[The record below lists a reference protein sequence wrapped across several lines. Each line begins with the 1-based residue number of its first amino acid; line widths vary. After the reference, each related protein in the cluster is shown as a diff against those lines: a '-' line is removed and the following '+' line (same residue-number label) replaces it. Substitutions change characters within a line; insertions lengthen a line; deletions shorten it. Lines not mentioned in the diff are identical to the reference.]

1 TTHAATTITQMA
13 ALHIGQDTPLPSLE
27 LATEEAGG
35 SSACDGTY
43 GCAYGKTIS
52 FRTPTTPLPMEYDPR
67 RAFERIFGRGRDESE
82 RNRISADYVS
92 VLDMVSQEAAA
103 LKRQLGGD
111 DRQTLDDYLE
121 SVREIE
127 RRVELLEQRDLTQLD
142 LPEVPVALPTRE
154 QHLHLMFDMIA
165 AAFQANMTRVV
176 SFMMAAEVSNQ
187 PYPHLGIS
195 DAFHPLSHHAENRAD
210 IEQLLALQRW
220 HSEAFAGFLSKLAEM
235 PDGDGGSVLDNSL
248 FLYGSNMSNSNNH
261 DHYPLPTLLVGTRGG
276 RIKGNNHVRYPDR
289 TRFANLLVTL

>member
-127 RRVELLEQRDLTQLD
+127 RRVELLEQRDLTKLD
-142 LPEVPVALPTRE
+142 LPEVPIGIPDFDA
-154 QHLHLMFDMIA
+154 HLRLMYDMIA
-165 AAFQANMTRVV
+165 AAYQANMTRIV
-176 SFMMAAEVSNQ
+176 SFMLAAEVSNM
-187 PYPHLGIS
+187 PYRHIGV
-195 DAFHPLSHHAENRAD
+195 R
-210 IEQLLALQRW
+210 
-220 HSEAFAGFLSKLAEM
+220 SEE
-235 PDGDGGSVLDNSL
+235 
-248 FLYGSNMSNSNNH
+248 
-261 DHYPLPTLLVGTRGG
+261 
-276 RIKGNNHVRYPDR
+276 
-289 TRFANLLVTL
+289 